1 MPQCAR
7 VRAHGAWRKAHGA
20 WRMAHGALAT
30 CAAACP
36 PAAEAFGIH
45 SLASRSSTQAACRQR
60 SETGTLQH
68 RQTACS
74 CRPPP
79 VLRVASVMSRPMAA
93 TMHCGVGD
101 TRSARTS
108 SLQGQAKQGRR
119 GSMGGGGHGAIS
131 AGALWAA
138 VSKAAGCQLVCLRN
152 PSQANHSPA
161 AQAEELE
168 VGSVSPLCQVGT
180 VLQGQY
186 RAVQCR
192 AGFRVDGG

>member
-1 MPQCAR
+1 VPQCAR
-7 VRAHGAWRKAHGA
+7 VRAHHARRK
-20 WRMAHGALAT
+20 AHGALAT

-45 SLASRSSTQAACRQR
+45 SLASRSSTQAACRRR

-74 CRPPP
+74 CSPPP
-79 VLRVASVMSRPMAA
+79 VLRVASVMSSPMAA

-152 PSQANHSPA
+152 PSQARLRGVSWCVCA
-161 AQAEELE
+161 TQAKQTTHLLPKQRNWR
-168 VGSVSPLCQVGT
+168 SVP
-180 VLQGQY
+180 
-186 RAVQCR
+186 
-192 AGFRVDGG
+192 